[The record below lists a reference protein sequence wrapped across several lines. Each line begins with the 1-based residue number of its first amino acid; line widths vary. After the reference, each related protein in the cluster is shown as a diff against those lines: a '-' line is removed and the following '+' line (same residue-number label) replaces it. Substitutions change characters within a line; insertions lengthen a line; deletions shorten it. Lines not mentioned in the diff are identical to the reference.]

1 MSMQT
6 TTDEQ
11 LRQYMAQ
18 SEQSANPQ
26 TTIES
31 LKGEM
36 IASGITVSN
45 KALLAIVIERLET
58 ESDPIRQSVLRDTLE
73 LLLMKP

>member
-1 MSMQT
+1 MSMQ

-18 SEQSANPQ
+18 SEQTANPQ

-36 IASGITVSN
+36 VASGITVSN

>member
-18 SEQSANPQ
+18 SEQTANPQ

-36 IASGITVSN
+36 VASGITVSN

>member
-18 SEQSANPQ
+18 SEQTANPQ

>member
-18 SEQSANPQ
+18 SEQTANPQ

-31 LKGEM
+31 LKSEM

>member
-1 MSMQT
+1 MSIQT

-18 SEQSANPQ
+18 SEQTANPQ

-31 LKGEM
+31 LKSEM

>member
-18 SEQSANPQ
+18 SEQTANPQ

-73 LLLMKP
+73 LLLIKP

>member
-1 MSMQT
+1 MSMQ

-18 SEQSANPQ
+18 SEQTANPQ
-26 TTIES
+26 ATIES

-36 IASGITVSN
+36 VASGITVSN

>member
-11 LRQYMAQ
+11 LRQHMAQ
-18 SEQSANPQ
+18 SEQTANPQ